1 MNVFVSILGG
11 VVFFGLIIV
20 SVLLHEAG
28 HFIPAKL
35 FGMKATEFFA
45 GFGTTI
51 WSTRRGETTYGFK
64 WLPFGGYTKIIGMYP
79 VDVTHRRSTW
89 LTRVADQARQAES
102 EEITP
107 QDRGRLFCD
116 KPVWQRLV
124 VMSGGILTNLLLA
137 FLLFWG
143 VFGIAGRPAQTT
155 SVAAV
160 NECVLS
166 TSDPSRSCTANDP
179 ETPAH
184 RMGLQPGDEVVSFN
198 GVEVTSWEQLS
209 DLIRANTDQPATLVV
224 VRDGQRRTL
233 PTVNTVTNTVRDRLD
248 PTRTVEAGFM
258 GFMPQAV
265 VVHSGPGDTVSEMWQ
280 MSKQSL
286 HALVRLPVLTW
297 NVASD
302 VVTGKARDVNSPM
315 SIVGASVV
323 AGDVAANDQLTTG
336 DKVAFGASLLG
347 GLNLFLFWLNVIPL
361 PPMDGGHIAGAIYE
375 WIKRGVFRV
384 LGRPDPGPADTAMML
399 PVAWVIGGALLVMG
413 IILIIADLV
422 SPVRLF

>member
-1 MNVFVSILGG
+1 M
-11 VVFFGLIIV
+11 
-20 SVLLHEAG
+20 
-28 HFIPAKL
+28 
-35 FGMKATEFFA
+35 
-45 GFGTTI
+45 
-51 WSTRRGETTYGFK
+51 
-64 WLPFGGYTKIIGMYP
+64 
-79 VDVTHRRSTW
+79 
-89 LTRVADQARQAES
+89 TRVADQARQAES

-209 DLIRANTDQPATLVV
+209 DLIRANTDQPATLVI

>member
-1 MNVFVSILGG
+1 MNVLISILGG

-79 VDVTHRRSTW
+79 VDVIHRRSTW

-209 DLIRANTDQPATLVV
+209 DLIRANTDQPATLVI

-336 DKVAFGASLLG
+336 DKVAFGVSLLG

>member
-1 MNVFVSILGG
+1 MSVLVSILGG

-45 GFGTTI
+45 GFGPTI

-79 VDVTHRRSTW
+79 VDVTHRRSMW

-102 EEITP
+102 EGITP

-209 DLIRANTDQPATLVV
+209 DFIRANTDQPATLVV
-224 VRDGQRRTL
+224 VRDGRRRTL

-248 PTRTVEAGFM
+248 LSLIHISEPTR
-258 GFMPQAV
+258 P
-265 VVHSGPGDTVSEMWQ
+265 
-280 MSKQSL
+280 
-286 HALVRLPVLTW
+286 
-297 NVASD
+297 
-302 VVTGKARDVNSPM
+302 
-315 SIVGASVV
+315 
-323 AGDVAANDQLTTG
+323 
-336 DKVAFGASLLG
+336 
-347 GLNLFLFWLNVIPL
+347 
-361 PPMDGGHIAGAIYE
+361 Y
-375 WIKRGVFRV
+375 
-384 LGRPDPGPADTAMML
+384 
-399 PVAWVIGGALLVMG
+399 
-413 IILIIADLV
+413 
-422 SPVRLF
+422 

>member
-1 MNVFVSILGG
+1 M
-11 VVFFGLIIV
+11 
-20 SVLLHEAG
+20 
-28 HFIPAKL
+28 
-35 FGMKATEFFA
+35 
-45 GFGTTI
+45 GT
-51 WSTRRGETTYGFK
+51 
-64 WLPFGGYTKIIGMYP
+64 
-79 VDVTHRRSTW
+79 
-89 LTRVADQARQAES
+89 
-102 EEITP
+102 
-107 QDRGRLFCD
+107 
-116 KPVWQRLV
+116 
-124 VMSGGILTNLLLA
+124 
-137 FLLFWG
+137 
-143 VFGIAGRPAQTT
+143 
-155 SVAAV
+155 
-160 NECVLS
+160 
-166 TSDPSRSCTANDP
+166 
-179 ETPAH
+179 
-184 RMGLQPGDEVVSFN
+184 
-198 GVEVTSWEQLS
+198 LS
-209 DLIRANTDQPATLVV
+209 DLIRANTDQPATLVI